1 MSLAH
6 VSRQETD
13 LPRTPQ
19 DTPIVFVVDDDISVR
34 ESLAPLIRSRGWW
47 PETFASAAE
56 FLARPRANVPSCL
69 IVDLAMPAYDGLEIQ
84 KRLAAERSELPIVFV
99 TDRVDIPTTVEAM
112 KAGALGVLTKPLD
125 HDVLLHE
132 LREAIERSRMILA
145 RKMEMRELRNRYTS
159 LTRRER
165 EVMSL
170 VVSGLLNKQIGAEL
184 GISEITVKS
193 HRGQAMQKMKANS
206 LPDLVKMAS
215 KLHIESPVNTSGFLQ
230 AAV

>member
-6 VSRQETD
+6 VSRQETV
-13 LPRTPQ
+13 LPPAPQ
-19 DTPIVFVVDDDISVR
+19 DTPVVFVVDDDISVR
-34 ESLAPLIRSRGWW
+34 ESLVTLIRSRGWR
-47 PETFASAAE
+47 PETFASAPE
-56 FLARPRANVPSCL
+56 FLAHPRTNVPSCL
-69 IVDLAMPAYDGLEIQ
+69 IVDLAMPEYDGLEIQ

-99 TDRVDIPTTVEAM
+99 TERVDIPTTVEAM

-125 HDVLLHE
+125 RDVLLHE